1 MDVAALDGL
10 SEKLLFF
17 VFKEKKAS
25 VFFNECSLV
34 HMITELS
41 SGPRALDWW
50 IRFSSSPV
58 SADGR
63 LCPRL
68 ISLWS
73 LIISP
78 SVVLR
83 SGGSH
88 RQHHVAF
95 GCTHYNIHSIT
106 HSHYPSCKKINS
118 KRSQRCHRGCLP
130 CSWSPLMI
138 FQGKG
143 FKSNKSRI
151 TGDPKVDR
159 MEDLNNATLDLYCVF
174 TMMQPIGCNR
184 WIFYPWETVDCR
196 K

>member
-1 MDVAALDGL
+1 MSA
-10 SEKLLFF
+10 FF
-17 VFKEKKAS
+17 D
-25 VFFNECSLV
+25 ECLLV
-34 HMITELS
+34 HMIMES
-41 SGPRALDWW
+41 MSDPAALDWW

-63 LCPRL
+63 LCPCL

-106 HSHYPSCKKINS
+106 HSHYPSCKKSIPNGLS
-118 KRSQRCHRGCLP
+118 VATDAAFHVPDLLWWYFRGRDLKVIRGALLGIQKLIEWKIWIMQRLIFTVCLP
-130 CSWSPLMI
+130 WCS
-138 FQGKG
+138 Q
-143 FKSNKSRI
+143 
-151 TGDPKVDR
+151 
-159 MEDLNNATLDLYCVF
+159 
-174 TMMQPIGCNR
+174 
-184 WIFYPWETVDCR
+184 
-196 K
+196 